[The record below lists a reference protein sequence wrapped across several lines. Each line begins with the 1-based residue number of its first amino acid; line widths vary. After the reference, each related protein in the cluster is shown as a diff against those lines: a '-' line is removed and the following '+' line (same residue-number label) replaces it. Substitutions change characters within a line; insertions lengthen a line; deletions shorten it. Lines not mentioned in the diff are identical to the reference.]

1 MDIKKMITDYT
12 EWLKK
17 EITYFAFGE
26 YTEITTPYMD
36 RFNDYLQIYAKMNS
50 DGTLTL
56 TDDGYVI
63 GNLISSGIKFTKNSK
78 RFNALMS
85 IAHKFN
91 VTILDGE
98 EITTTA
104 LPDNFPQ
111 AKNMMVQAMLSI
123 DDLFVVSP
131 ENVKEMFLEDI
142 ETYFSANDIFFTRDF
157 SLLGKTGTVYTYDFH
172 FQRTKNRPER
182 FCRGI
187 NRLDISKRDL
197 ALFNWVDTQEKRKDA
212 SELIII
218 YNDEH
223 SVKDDVLRGFTN
235 YGVPV
240 VPFSE
245 RQKSE
250 HLQLFAS

>member
-1 MDIKKMITDYT
+1 MDIKKMINDYT
-12 EWLKK
+12 EWLRR
-17 EITYFAFGE
+17 EITIATFSE
-26 YTEITTPYMD
+26 HTEITTPYVD

-50 DGTLTL
+50 DGTLSL
-56 TDDGYVI
+56 TDDGYII
-63 GNLISSGIKFTKNSK
+63 GNLISSGLTFKKGSK
-78 RFNALMS
+78 RYNALVS
-85 IAHKFN
+85 IARKFN
-91 VTILDGE
+91 VAILNGE
-98 EITTTA
+98 EITTSVT
-104 LPDNFPQ
+104 PDNFPQ
-111 AKNMMVQAMLSI
+111 AKNMMVQAMLAI

-142 ETYFSANDIFFTRDF
+142 ETYFNANDIFFTRDF

-187 NRLDISKRDL
+187 NRLDMSKRDL
-197 ALFNWVDTQEKRKDA
+197 ALFNWVDTQEKRKDT

-223 SVKDDVLRGFTN
+223 PVKDDILRGFTN

-245 RQKSE
+245 RQKTE
-250 HLQLFAS
+250 NLQLFAA

>member
-1 MDIKKMITDYT
+1 MDIKKMINDYA

-17 EITYFAFGE
+17 EISIATFGQ

-56 TDDGYVI
+56 TDDGYII
-63 GNLISSGIKFTKNSK
+63 GNLISSGINFKKGSK

-85 IAHKFN
+85 IARKFN
-91 VTILDGE
+91 VAILNGE
-98 EITTTA
+98 EITTSVT
-104 LPDNFPQ
+104 PDNFPQ

-142 ETYFSANDIFFTRDF
+142 ETYFNANDIFFTKDF
-157 SLLGKTGTVYTYDFH
+157 SLLGKTGTIYTYDFH
-172 FQRTKNRPER
+172 FQRTKQRPER

-187 NRLDISKRDL
+187 NRLTISKRDL
-197 ALFNWVDTQEKRKDA
+197 ALFNWVDTQEKRKDS
-212 SELIII
+212 SELIVI

-223 SVKDDVLRGFTN
+223 PVTDEVLRGFTN
-235 YGVPV
+235 YGVII

-245 RQKSE
+245 RQKE
-250 HLQLFAS
+250 ENIKIFAA